1 MEIKRRNL
9 SGINFPFKFEG
20 EKEEKP
26 TSIEETS
33 IEFQTNWIKNMD
45 NFTKDSI
52 ILILLTTIKNIGN
65 KLNIEVKEKEINWE
79 NETILNKINKSEEN
93 E

>member
-1 MEIKRRNL
+1 MKRRNL

-20 EKEEKP
+20 EETESL

-33 IEFQTNWIKNMD
+33 EEFQKKWVQNMD
-45 NFTKDSI
+45 NSTKNSV
-52 ILILLTTIKNIGN
+52 ILILLKTIKNIGD
-65 KLNIEVKEKEINWE
+65 KLDISVKEKEINWE
-79 NETILNKINKSEEN
+79 NETLLNKIKTEEN

>member
-9 SGINFPFKFEG
+9 SGINFPFKIEG
-20 EKEEKP
+20 KKKKKP

>member
-1 MEIKRRNL
+1 
-9 SGINFPFKFEG
+9 
-20 EKEEKP
+20 
-26 TSIEETS
+26 
-33 IEFQTNWIKNMD
+33 MD